1 MSDGSSKAAAH
12 LTRTQE
18 YQRATSD
25 YARLRKAEQEKTARL
40 RALRLAKEA
49 ADRRAADE
57 AAAANAAAK
66 KPASKHRKAVAAHLP
81 IDKTQDTKTSDRG
94 LKRE

>member
-1 MSDGSSKAAAH
+1 MSNGSSKAAVH
-12 LTRTQE
+12 LSRTQE

-40 RALRLAKEA
+40 RALRLA

>member
-12 LTRTQE
+12 LARTQE

-25 YARLRKAEQEKTARL
+25 YARLRKAEQEKTVRL

-49 ADRRAADE
+49 AERGAADE
-57 AAAANAAAK
+57 AAATKAAAK
-66 KPASKHRKAVAAHLP
+66 KPASKCRKAIAARLP
-81 IDKTQDTKTSDRG
+81 IDKTLEHLR
-94 LKRE
+94 L

>member
-12 LTRTQE
+12 LARTQE

-25 YARLRKAEQEKTARL
+25 YARLRKAEQEKTVRL

-49 ADRRAADE
+49 ADRGAADE
-57 AAAANAAAK
+57 AAAAKVDAK

>member
-12 LTRTQE
+12 LARTQE

-25 YARLRKAEQEKTARL
+25 YARLRKAEQEKTVRL

-49 ADRRAADE
+49 ADREAADE
-57 AAAANAAAK
+57 AAAAKAAAK
-66 KPASKHRKAVAAHLP
+66 KPTSKRRKASAGAVRQ
-81 IDKTQDTKTSDRG
+81 T
-94 LKRE
+94 

>member
-12 LTRTQE
+12 LSRTQE

-25 YARLRKAEQEKTARL
+25 YARLRKAEQEKTVRL

-49 ADRRAADE
+49 ADRGAADE
-57 AAAANAAAK
+57 AAAAKAAAK
-66 KPASKHRKAVAAHLP
+66 KPASRRRRAVAERLP
-81 IDKTQDTKTSDRG
+81 INKTLEHLR
-94 LKRE
+94 L

>member
-12 LTRTQE
+12 LARTQE

-25 YARLRKAEQEKTARL
+25 YERLRKAEQEKTVRL

-49 ADRRAADE
+49 ADRGAADE
-57 AAAANAAAK
+57 AAAAKAAAK
-66 KPASKHRKAVAAHLP
+66 KKPASRRRRAVAARLP
-81 IDKTQDTKTSDRG
+81 IDKTLERPK
-94 LKRE
+94 L